1 MAEEE
6 KDKLS
11 RTTKLIVAVTGLLV
25 AVGTLVGAISVT
37 LGGGGRDA
45 PPYSYTVIHLGDG
58 DGMTSYDD
66 FLRNHPSGG

>member
-11 RTTKLIVAVTGLLV
+11 RTTKIIVAVTGLLV

-37 LGGGGRDA
+37 LGGG
-45 PPYSYTVIHLGDG
+45 
-58 DGMTSYDD
+58 
-66 FLRNHPSGG
+66 